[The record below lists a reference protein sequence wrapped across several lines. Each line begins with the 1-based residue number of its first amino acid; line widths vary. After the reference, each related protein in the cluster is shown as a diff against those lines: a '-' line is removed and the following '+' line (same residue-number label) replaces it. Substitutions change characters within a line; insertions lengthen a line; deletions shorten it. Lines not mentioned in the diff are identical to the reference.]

1 MYEFHCDYINSIY
14 CNILRLLFTYT
25 DSLMF
30 QIKTEGVYEDF
41 IRKDA
46 KMFDFSNYSADSKYC
61 DDSNKLLV
69 GKIKDQTDDSGIT
82 EFAGVKSKMYSFLVD
97 YSSEHKEG
105 RVINNLQSN
114 QDNFFCQVKRVLLSF
129 SLEQLFF
136 F

>member
-46 KMFDFSNYSADSKYC
+46 KN
-61 DDSNKLLV
+61 V
-69 GKIKDQTDDSGIT
+69 
-82 EFAGVKSKMYSFLVD
+82 
-97 YSSEHKEG
+97 
-105 RVINNLQSN
+105 
-114 QDNFFCQVKRVLLSF
+114 
-129 SLEQLFF
+129 
-136 F
+136 

>member
-1 MYEFHCDYINSIY
+1 
-14 CNILRLLFTYT
+14 
-25 DSLMF
+25 MF

-41 IRKDA
+41 IGKDA
-46 KMFDFSNYSADSKYC
+46 KMFDFSNYSADSKYY

-69 GKIKDQTDDSGIT
+69 GKIKDQTGDSGIT

-114 QDNFFCQVKRVLLSF
+114 RDNFFCQVKRVLLSF

>member
-14 CNILRLLFTYT
+14 CNILRLLFTDT
-25 DSLMF
+25 DCLMF
-30 QIKTEGVYEDF
+30 QIKTEG
-41 IRKDA
+41 A
-46 KMFDFSNYSADSKYC
+46 KMFDFSNYSADSKYY

-69 GKIKDQTDDSGIT
+69 GKIKDQTGDSGIT

-114 QDNFFCQVKRVLLSF
+114 RDNFFCQVKRVLLSF